1 MKIARDF
8 FGLRYILARWLHFTI
23 TKQTTVFNRKLKIVD
38 FLFYRYIMS
47 GLKFSAQKLAAFSGQ
62 DLSRKGSVDEA
73 IQDLVTYINSLDQ
86 YFTTRFVL
94 ECSPTII
101 LIFSGQSI
109 TINKS
114 A

>member
-1 MKIARDF
+1 
-8 FGLRYILARWLHFTI
+8 
-23 TKQTTVFNRKLKIVD
+23 
-38 FLFYRYIMS
+38 MS

-73 IQDLVTYINSLDQ
+73 IQDLVTFINSLDQ

-109 TINKS
+109 IKQICIIFHLAHAQEGS
-114 A
+114 